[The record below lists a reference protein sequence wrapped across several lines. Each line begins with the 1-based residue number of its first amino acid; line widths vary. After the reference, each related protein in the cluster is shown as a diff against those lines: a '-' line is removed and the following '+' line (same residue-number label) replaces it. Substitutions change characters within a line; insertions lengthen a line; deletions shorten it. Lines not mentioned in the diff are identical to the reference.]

1 MRHLD
6 LRSAQIFLTVVEEG
20 SIAKAATR
28 ENLVSSAISK
38 RLQELELSV
47 GVTLLERSQQGV
59 RLTPAGEA
67 MVHHARLV
75 VQAFN
80 QMRAEMR
87 DYAKGIRG
95 HVRIRVSA
103 SSLAAG
109 ISEEILSFIAQH
121 ADIKLDLEEQ
131 ETPLIVRDV
140 VEGTADIGIG
150 PNIFPS
156 DHLQVVPYRRYDLAL
171 AVPAMHA
178 LARYSTVRY
187 EDTLSCDHVEQPQ
200 SSALAQLLDYAAK
213 QSSLIKRTRIR
224 VRGFDGVCHMIGLG
238 MGIGVV
244 PIFLSSTYA
253 QKYNLKFVPLSDS
266 WARPMISIMYRD
278 REALPFAART
288 FVEHLEASR
297 STGM

>member
-6 LRSAQIFLTVVEEG
+6 LRSAQIFLTVIEEG
-20 SIAKAATR
+20 SIAKAASR

-67 MVHHARLV
+67 MARHARLV
-75 VQAFN
+75 VQAFK
-80 QMRAEMR
+80 QMRAEMA

-109 ISEEILSFIAQH
+109 LSEQVLSFSAKH
-121 ADIKLDLEEQ
+121 SDVKLDLEEL
-131 ETPLIVRDV
+131 ETPAIVRGI

-156 DHLQVVPYRRYDLAL
+156 DHLEIVPYSSYDLAL
-171 AVPAMHA
+171 AVPASHP
-178 LARYSTVRY
+178 LAGRERLRY
-187 EDTLSCDHVEQPQ
+187 EETLAYDHVEQPQ
-200 SSALAQLLDYAAK
+200 SSALAQLLEYASK

-244 PIFLSSTYA
+244 PLFLSRTYEL
-253 QKYNLKFVPLSDS
+253 QYDLKFVPLEDS
-266 WARPMISIMYRD
+266 WAHPMICIMYRS
-278 REALPFAART
+278 RGELPFAARA
-288 FVEHLEASR
+288 FVEHLESSR
-297 STGM
+297 